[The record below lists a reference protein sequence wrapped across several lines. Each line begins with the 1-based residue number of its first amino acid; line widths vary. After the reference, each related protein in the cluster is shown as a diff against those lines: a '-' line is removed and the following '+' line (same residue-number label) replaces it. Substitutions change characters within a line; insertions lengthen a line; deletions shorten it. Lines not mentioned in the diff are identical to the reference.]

1 MTDTYKFGDWV
12 AYDPGYKDPEI
23 GRVTTDKGDSA
34 FVCYHQGCT
43 AASTSKEHMRR
54 ATMEEILAAPRGI
67 GHHRFD
73 PWCPSAKECPGL
85 GRCDAKAKEVEN
97 GVD

>member
-12 AYDPGYKDPEI
+12 AYDPWYRDPEI
-23 GRVTTDKGDSA
+23 GRVTIDKGDSA

-43 AASTSKEHMRR
+43 ASRTPKKYLRR

-67 GHHRFD
+67 GYHRFD
-73 PWCPSAKECPGL
+73 SECPSAEGCPV
-85 GRCDAKAKEVEN
+85 REDCEAVRQ
-97 GVD
+97 